1 MSMGKPHACIDPIE
15 RERARRR
22 AAYMMDLRR
31 IAREHYERENVQ
43 QLIFYLQNGFPP
55 RVEIKDEGEE
65 EEEK

>member
-1 MSMGKPHACIDPIE
+1 
-15 RERARRR
+15 
-22 AAYMMDLRR
+22 MMDLRR